1 MWNHVQTTVAVI
13 SKIVR
18 KQSSCC
24 LCPVTV
30 TVKSG
35 ELKLKVKVKKQPPKL
50 KPPFDITVEHIIQS
64 WFEIVCDLQVK
75 YGPAYSKI
83 QPVSMLLFFPSAIF
97 SERLTTVPFKQHIST
112 PLGKVFFS
120 VKLLL
125 IYFKHTFLTTELI
138 LKFLWHV
145 QMLLFIFH
153 MLTFCD
159 EVTRYVSIWWLFH
172 VDAVCASSLLCQL
185 NLLDTG
191 VHLPPYEGFAS
202 PFRRAVLSDSFLALL
217 DLASTSTVAL
227 QCHFLMTFY
236 TV

>member
-1 MWNHVQTTVAVI
+1 MGRI
-13 SKIVR
+13 LK
-18 KQSSCC
+18 SSQFPC
-24 LCPVTV
+24 
-30 TVKSG
+30 
-35 ELKLKVKVKKQPPKL
+35 
-50 KPPFDITVEHIIQS
+50 F
-64 WFEIVCDLQVK
+64 
-75 YGPAYSKI
+75 
-83 QPVSMLLFFPSAIF
+83 LFFLPSAIF

-120 VKLLL
+120 VKRLL

-145 QMLLFIFH
+145 KMLLFIFH

-191 VHLPPYEGFAS
+191 VHLPPYEGFAL
-202 PFRRAVLSDSFLALL
+202 PFRWAVLSDSFLAPL

-227 QCHFLMTFY
+227 QYHFLMTFY
-236 TV
+236 TKCKLEALWYLFIVLLCFVGIN